1 MTRIDRTR
9 PLTTVLGPIRGRLAL
24 AIALQALASAAGVGV
39 LVAMVQIGDRLLSPT
54 ASDPVWPVAL
64 AGVGAALAAVLVTTA
79 ANVVTHL
86 ADSAL
91 QLRLR
96 RALADRLG
104 RVPLTWYAHRGSGQV
119 KKVVHDDVQAM
130 HYLVAHTVLDVTA
143 VVVTPLV
150 ALAYLVGVA
159 WWLALVCV
167 LPLAAGLGLFRW
179 AMAGAGPKMA
189 AYGRAAR
196 EINSAAVEFV
206 DGIAVLKTFGQAGVA
221 HRRFRQAA
229 DAFSE
234 FFARWA
240 AGTTG
245 VTTASQLVVTAP
257 IVLLIVLGVGVPA
270 AVGGQLA
277 PSALV
282 AFVLLAPAVAAPAAG
297 IGTRVQALRTG
308 LGAAAEVAALIDG
321 DDSDGSDS
329 QGNSDGSGDG
339 SGAPGRARGR
349 PDGTVVRLTGL
360 GFSYDG
366 THRVLDDVDLELAPG
381 TVTALVGPSGA
392 GKSTVA
398 RLLAGFHRPTAGEV
412 SIGGV
417 AVGDLDPAVLHR
429 TVGFVLQEVILLRA
443 SVAENIAL
451 ARPDASVAEI
461 TAAAQAAHIHDRITE
476 EPRGYDAVVGVD
488 VSFSGGEAQRIS
500 IARALLA
507 DPPVLV
513 LDEATAYA
521 DPHAEAAIQRALSAL
536 AAERTLLVIAH
547 RLASVRAADQIV
559 VLDRGRVVERGRHD
573 ELLAADGRYARLWW
587 AQETGRSAPVELIRE
602 ST

>member
-1 MTRIDRTR
+1 MTSIDRPR
-9 PLTTVLGPIRGRLAL
+9 PLTTVLGPVRAPLAL
-24 AIALQALASAAGVGV
+24 AMVLQALASAATVGV
-39 LVAMVQIGDRLLSPT
+39 LIAMVQVGDRLLDAAAPGE
-54 ASDPVWPVAL
+54 VWPVAA
-64 AGVGAALAAVLVTTA
+64 AGVAAALAAVLLSTA

-96 RALADRLG
+96 RALADRLS
-104 RVPLTWYAHRGSGQV
+104 RVPLTWYAQRGSGQV

-143 VVVTPLV
+143 VVVAPLV
-150 ALAYLVGVA
+150 AVAYLTSVA
-159 WWLALVCV
+159 WWLALICLV
-167 LPLAAGLGLFRW
+167 PLAAGLGLFRR

-196 EINSAAVEFV
+196 EINNAAVEFV
-206 DGIAVLKTFGQAGVA
+206 DGIAVLKTFGQTGVA
-221 HRRFRQAA
+221 HQRFRRAA
-229 DAFSE
+229 EAFSD

-257 IVLLIVLGVGVPA
+257 VVLLIVLGVGVSA
-270 AVGGQLA
+270 AVAGQLA

-297 IGTRVQALRTG
+297 IGARVQALRTG
-308 LGAAAEVAALIDG
+308 LGAAAEVAALIDTE
-321 DDSDGSDS
+321 DDQHGGS
-329 QGNSDGSGDG
+329 
-339 SGAPGRARGR
+339 GR
-349 PDGTVVRLTGL
+349 PDGTSVRLTGV

-366 THRVLDDVDLELAPG
+366 THRVLDDIDLELTPG

-392 GKSTVA
+392 GKTTVA
-398 RLLAGFHRPTAGEV
+398 RLIAGFHQPTAGQV
-412 SIGGV
+412 TVGGIPV
-417 AVGDLDPAVLHR
+417 AQIDPQLLHR
-429 TVGFVLQEVILLRA
+429 TVGFVLQDVILLRA

-451 ARPDASVAEI
+451 ARPDAGRAEI
-461 TAAAQAAHIHDRITE
+461 EAAARAAYIHDRIVA
-476 EPRGYDAVVGVD
+476 EPAGYDAVVGVD

-536 AAERTLLVIAH
+536 AAGRTLLVIAH
-547 RLASVRAADQIV
+547 RLASVRAADRIV
-559 VLDRGRVVERGRHD
+559 VLDQGRIVEQGRHD
-573 ELLAADGRYARLWW
+573 ELLARDGRYARMWQ
-587 AQETGRSAPVELIRE
+587 AQETRRPTPASLAQESA
-602 ST
+602 

>member
-1 MTRIDRTR
+1 MTSIDRPR
-9 PLTTVLGPIRGRLAL
+9 PLATVLGPVRVPLAL
-24 AIALQALASAAGVGV
+24 AMVLQALASAVGVGV
-39 LVAMVQIGDRLLSPT
+39 LIAMVQVGNRLLDAAAPGE
-54 ASDPVWPVAL
+54 VWPVAL
-64 AGVGAALAAVLVTTA
+64 VGLAAALAAVLLGTA

-96 RALADRLG
+96 RALADRLS
-104 RVPLTWYAHRGSGQV
+104 RVPLTWYAQRGSGQV

-143 VVVTPLV
+143 VVVAPLV
-150 ALAYLVGVA
+150 AVAYLASVA
-159 WWLALVCV
+159 WWLALICLV
-167 LPLAAGLGLFRW
+167 PLATGLGLFRW

-196 EINSAAVEFV
+196 EINNAAVEFV
-206 DGIAVLKTFGQAGVA
+206 DGIAVLKTFGQTGVA
-221 HRRFRQAA
+221 HRRFRRAA
-229 DAFSE
+229 EAFSD

-257 IVLLIVLGVGVPA
+257 VVLLIVLGVGVPA
-270 AVGGQLA
+270 AVAGQLA

-282 AFVLLAPAVAAPAAG
+282 AFVLLAPAVATPAAG
-297 IGTRVQALRTG
+297 IGARVQALRTG
-308 LGAAAEVAALIDG
+308 LGAAAEVAALIDTQ
-321 DDSDGSDS
+321 DG
-329 QGNSDGSGDG
+329 QGGGGSGQ
-339 SGAPGRARGR
+339 
-349 PDGTVVRLTGL
+349 PDGTSVRLTGVD
-360 GFSYDG
+360 FSYDG
-366 THRVLDDVDLELAPG
+366 THRVLDDIDLELTPG

-392 GKSTVA
+392 GKTTVA
-398 RLLAGFHRPTAGEV
+398 RLIAGFHQPTAGQV
-412 SIGGV
+412 TVGGIPV
-417 AVGDLDPAVLHR
+417 AQVDPQVLHR
-429 TVGFVLQEVILLRA
+429 TVGFVLQDVILLRA

-451 ARPDASVAEI
+451 ARPEAGRAEI
-461 TAAAQAAHIHDRITE
+461 EDAARAAYIHDRIVA
-476 EPRGYDAVVGVD
+476 EPAGYDAVVGVD

-536 AAERTLLVIAH
+536 ATGRTLLVIAH
-547 RLASVRAADQIV
+547 RLASVRAADRIV
-559 VLDRGRVVERGRHD
+559 VLDQGRIVEQGRHE
-573 ELLAADGRYARLWW
+573 ELLARDGRYARMWQ
-587 AQETGRSAPVELIRE
+587 AQETRRPTPASLAQESA
-602 ST
+602 

>member
-1 MTRIDRTR
+1 MTDTDRPR
-9 PLTTVLGPIRGRLAL
+9 PLATVLGPVRAPLAL
-24 AIALQALASAAGVGV
+24 AMVLQALASAAGVGV
-39 LVAMVQIGDRLLSPT
+39 LIAMVQVGDRLLGPAAT
-54 ASDPVWPVAL
+54 GTVWPVAL
-64 AGVGAALAAVLVTTA
+64 AGAAAALAAVLLATA
-79 ANVVTHL
+79 ATVVTHL
-86 ADSAL
+86 ADSRL

-96 RALADRLG
+96 RALADRLS
-104 RVPLTWYAHRGSGQV
+104 RMPLTWFTRQGSGRV
-119 KKVVHDDVQAM
+119 KKIVHDDVQTM

-150 ALAYLVGVA
+150 AVAYLASVA
-159 WWLALVCV
+159 WWLALISL
-167 LPLAAGLGLFRW
+167 LPLAAGLGLFRR

-189 AYGRAAR
+189 AYGQAAR

-206 DGIAVLKTFGQAGVA
+206 DGIAVLKTFGQTGVA

-229 DAFSE
+229 EAFSD

-245 VTTASQLVVTAP
+245 ITTASQLVVTAP
-257 IVLLIVLGVGVPA
+257 VVLLIVLGVGVPA
-270 AVGGQLA
+270 AVAGQLA

-297 IGTRVQALRTG
+297 IGGRVQALRTG
-308 LGAAAEVAALIDG
+308 LGAAAEVAALIHHP
-321 DDSDGSDS
+321 DDQVSGGT
-329 QGNSDGSGDG
+329 GN
-339 SGAPGRARGR
+339 
-349 PDGTVVRLTGL
+349 PDGTSVRLTGVS
-360 GFSYDG
+360 FSYDG
-366 THRVLDDVDLELAPG
+366 TRQVLDGVDLELVPG

-398 RLLAGFHRPTAGEV
+398 RLIAGFHRPTAGLV
-412 SIGGV
+412 SVGGV
-417 AVGDLDPAVLHR
+417 AVEELDPAVLHR
-429 TVGFVLQEVILLRA
+429 TIGFVLQDVILLRA

-451 ARPDASVAEI
+451 ARPDAGHDEI
-461 TAAAQAAHIHDRITE
+461 EAAARAAQIHDRIVA
-476 EPRGYDAVVGVD
+476 EPAGYEAVVGVD

-521 DPHAEAAIQRALSAL
+521 DPHAESAIQRALSAL
-536 AAERTLLVIAH
+536 AAGRTLLVIAH

-559 VLDRGRVVERGRHD
+559 VLDQGRVVEQGIHP
-573 ELLAADGRYARLWW
+573 ELLARDGRYARMWQ
-587 AQETGRSAPVELIRE
+587 AQEPHRPAPASLAQESA
-602 ST
+602 

>member
-1 MTRIDRTR
+1 MTDIDRPR
-9 PLTTVLGPIRGRLAL
+9 PLTTVLGPVRAPLAL
-24 AIALQALASAAGVGV
+24 AVLLQALASAAGVGV
-39 LVAMVQIGDRLLSPT
+39 LIAMVQIGDRLLSP
-54 ASDPVWPVAL
+54 AAPGRVWPIAL
-64 AGVGAALAAVLVTTA
+64 AGMAAALTAVLLSTA

-86 ADSAL
+86 TDSAL

-96 RALADRLG
+96 RALADRLS
-104 RVPLTWYAHRGSGQV
+104 RVPLTWYAQRGSGQV

-130 HYLVAHTVLDVTA
+130 HYLVAHTVLDVTT
-143 VVVTPLV
+143 VVVAPLV
-150 ALAYLVGVA
+150 AVAYLASVA
-159 WWLALVCV
+159 WWLALVCL
-167 LPLAAGLGLFRW
+167 LPLAVGLGLFRW

-189 AYGRAAR
+189 AYGQAAR

-229 DAFSE
+229 EAFSD

-257 IVLLIVLGVGVPA
+257 VVLLIVLSVGVPA
-270 AVGGQLA
+270 AVAGQLA

-297 IGTRVQALRTG
+297 IGSRVQAIRTG
-308 LGAAAEVAALIDG
+308 LGAAAEVAALIDHE
-321 DDSDGSDS
+321 DG
-329 QGNSDGSGDG
+329 QAGAGS
-339 SGAPGRARGR
+339 GR
-349 PDGTVVRLTGL
+349 PDGTSIRFTGV

-366 THRVLDDVDLELAPG
+366 THRVLDDLDLELHPG

-398 RLLAGFHRPTAGEV
+398 RLIAGLHRPTAGQV

-417 AVGDLDPAVLHR
+417 AVQELDPAALHR
-429 TVGFVLQEVILLRA
+429 TIGFVLQDVILLRA
-443 SVAENIAL
+443 SVAKNIAL
-451 ARPDASVAEI
+451 ARPDADHAEI
-461 TAAAQAAHIHDRITE
+461 EAAARAAYIHDRIVA
-476 EPRGYDAVVGVD
+476 EPAGYDAVVGVD

-536 AAERTLLVIAH
+536 AAGRTLLVIAH
-547 RLASVRAADQIV
+547 RLASVRAADQIL
-559 VLDRGRVVERGRHD
+559 VLDQGRVVEQGRHH
-573 ELLAADGRYARLWW
+573 ELLALDGRYARMWQ
-587 AQETGRSAPVELIRE
+587 AQETRRPTPASLAQESA
-602 ST
+602 

>member
-1 MTRIDRTR
+1 MTDTDRPR
-9 PLTTVLGPIRGRLAL
+9 PLATVLGPVRAPLAL
-24 AIALQALASAAGVGV
+24 AMVLQALASAAGVGV
-39 LVAMVQIGDRLLSPT
+39 LIAMARVGDRLLGPAPPDT
-54 ASDPVWPVAL
+54 VWPVAL
-64 AGVGAALAAVLVTTA
+64 AGAGAAVAAVLLATA
-79 ANVVTHL
+79 ATVVTHL
-86 ADSAL
+86 ADSRL

-96 RALADRLG
+96 RALADRLS
-104 RVPLTWYAHRGSGQV
+104 RMPLTWFTQQGSGRV
-119 KKVVHDDVQAM
+119 KKVVHDDVQTM

-150 ALAYLVGVA
+150 AVAYLTGVA
-159 WWLALVCV
+159 WWLALVSL
-167 LPLAAGLGLFRW
+167 LPLAAGLGLFRR

-189 AYGRAAR
+189 AYGQAAQ

-206 DGIAVLKTFGQAGVA
+206 DGIAVLKTFSQTGVA

-229 DAFSE
+229 EAFSD

-245 VTTASQLVVTAP
+245 ITTASQLVVTAP
-257 IVLLIVLGVGVPA
+257 VVLLIVLGIGVPA
-270 AVGGQLA
+270 AVVGQLT

-297 IGTRVQALRTG
+297 IGGRVQALRTG
-308 LGAAAEVAALIDG
+308 LGAAAEVAALIRHP
-321 DDSDGSDS
+321 DDRG
-329 QGNSDGSGDG
+329 GGGT
-339 SGAPGRARGR
+339 GR
-349 PDGTVVRLTGL
+349 PDGTSVRLTGVS
-360 GFSYDG
+360 FSYDG
-366 THRVLDDVDLELAPG
+366 TRPVLDGVDLELAPG

-398 RLLAGFHRPTAGEV
+398 RLIAGFHRPTAGQV
-412 SIGGV
+412 SVGGV
-417 AVGDLDPAVLHR
+417 AIEELDPAALHQ
-429 TVGFVLQEVILLRA
+429 TIGFVLQDVILLRA

-451 ARPDASVAEI
+451 ARPDAGPDEIEAAARAAQIHERIVAEP
-461 TAAAQAAHIHDRITE
+461 T
-476 EPRGYDAVVGVD
+476 GYEAVVGVD

-521 DPHAEAAIQRALSAL
+521 DPHAESAIQRALSAL
-536 AAERTLLVIAH
+536 AAGRTLLVIAH

-559 VLDRGRVVERGRHD
+559 VLDQGRVVEQGTHPQ
-573 ELLAADGRYARLWW
+573 LLARDGRYARMWQ
-587 AQETGRSAPVELIRE
+587 AQEPQRPATASIAQESA
-602 ST
+602 